1 VRDGAHAKLSKSSC
15 MSAVAIGHVFTE
27 AALAPARSVQLFRL
41 LRRRRR
47 GSESAPCGCRVC
59 RQLTPAAIR
68 GSPMSFVHGTP
79 ASRTADAQHRR
90 LFSLTRELCPTIPS
104 RPVQRSDSSVAADS
118 VCAVCLRVS
127 SRFIGPCD
135 PVAWRV
141 LACRPK
147 ACGVC
152 RVYATSHRHTCTAV
166 QHGRYRRIFDILA
179 PHHRIQGSLFADG
192 DGVCA
197 RNQNFSPVILYSRI
211 HQLNGRADAPCVA
224 SARKTLPWRVDHQ
237 MER

>member
-1 VRDGAHAKLSKSSC
+1 VYVGRGHRPRLHRSGTGPCAISSTV
-15 MSAVAIGHVFTE
+15 SPS
-27 AALAPARSVQLFRL
+27 PATSSGQRKRPVWLPCVPTVDTGGDPRESNE
-41 LRRRRR
+41 LR
-47 GSESAPCGCRVC
+47 
-59 RQLTPAAIR
+59 TW
-68 GSPMSFVHGTP
+68 HTP

-147 ACGVC
+147 ACGVG

-179 PHHRIQGSLFADG
+179 PHHRIQGSLF
-192 DGVCA
+192 
-197 RNQNFSPVILYSRI
+197 R
-211 HQLNGRADAPCVA
+211 
-224 SARKTLPWRVDHQ
+224 
-237 MER
+237 